1 MNGEV
6 KRFPDAVVDGTVF
19 MRSAARPATERIH
32 RRFLR
37 PDKKR
42 NISEHDLRAQEQRK
56 ERERIA
62 RGLHDTLL
70 QGFLGASVLLSNAVD
85 QMPADLPSKPS
96 LNRVLSLMHRVLDEG
111 RTVLQGLRSPGEA
124 SMCVEQALTNLLDE
138 FALAGT
144 KFRVVV
150 TGQPKVLE
158 PAIQEEIYMIG
169 REALVNALRHS
180 NATSIEAEVEYLPRR
195 LRVVVRD
202 NGCGIEPQILKSGR
216 DSHWGLLGMRERARE
231 IGAKIQIWS
240 RKGSGTE
247 VEISVPVNVA
257 GQACA

>member
-6 KRFPDAVVDGTVF
+6 KRCPDAVVGGTVF
-19 MRSAARPATERIH
+19 MQRAARPTTQRIH

-37 PDKKR
+37 PDKER
-42 NISEHDLRAQEQRK
+42 NTSEHDLRAQEQRK

-62 RGLHDTLL
+62 RGLHDTLF

-85 QMPADLPSKPS
+85 QMPADLPGKPS
-96 LNRVLSLMHRVLDEG
+96 LNRVLSLMYRVIDEG
-111 RTVLQGLRSPGEA
+111 RTVLQGLRSPGGA
-124 SMCVEQALTNLLDE
+124 SMGLEQALNNLLNE

-144 KFRVVV
+144 RFRVVV
-150 TGQPKVLE
+150 TGQPKTLE
-158 PAIQEEIYMIG
+158 PAVQEEIYMIG

-180 NATSIEAEVEYLPRR
+180 KATSIEAEVEYLPRR

-202 NGCGIEPQILKSGR
+202 NGCGIAPQILKSGR

-231 IGAKIQIWS
+231 IGAQIQIWS

-247 VEISVPVNVA
+247 VEISIPVNVA
-257 GQACA
+257 AQACA